1 MVKGKSRN
9 EKFGIG
15 EKQDRF
21 LGTGLLLA
29 IEENEQQ
36 EQEVSLML
44 YPILTF
50 LAFALCLWQAGREKG
65 RQEAAGRM
73 MEQPAAIYPSA
84 NKIPFLPQGRL
95 AEEMGKS
102 SGNSDDPNK
111 SFGSVLGTRRQKF
124 LQYDIGAV
132 HERST

>member
-21 LGTGLLLA
+21 LETGLLLA

-65 RQEAAGRM
+65 RQAAGRM

-95 AEEMGKS
+95 AEMGKS

>member
-1 MVKGKSRN
+1 M
-9 EKFGIG
+9 
-15 EKQDRF
+15 
-21 LGTGLLLA
+21 A
-29 IEENEQQ
+29 IEENERQ

-65 RQEAAGRM
+65 RQAAGRM
-73 MEQPAAIYPSA
+73 MEPAAIYPSA

-95 AEEMGKS
+95 AEMGKS